1 MIFWEAVAL
10 SSSHLCRPVAK
21 NLSVGWGLLWAAVL
35 GVNQGPRLAGP
46 PTVVSGLWR
55 PAHQAL

>member
-1 MIFWEAVAL
+1 MAATVT
-10 SSSHLCRPVAK
+10 SGRPW
-21 NLSVGWGLLWAAVL
+21 GWLLGAWLLWAAVL